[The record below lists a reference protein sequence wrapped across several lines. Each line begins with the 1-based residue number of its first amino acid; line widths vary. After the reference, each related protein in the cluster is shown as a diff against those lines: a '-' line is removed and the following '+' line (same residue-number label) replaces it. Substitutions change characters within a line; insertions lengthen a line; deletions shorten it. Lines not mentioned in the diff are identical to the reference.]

1 MGASKLEQ
9 ADLDTHKQNLSR
21 QLYYILVLICTD
33 HALDIIKS
41 VEEGCGAEAWRKLSH
56 EFEPSSGAR
65 FGALLQNMLRR
76 EFGTKAEIDL
86 VREIE
91 QLDMDIKKYQDQS

>member
-1 MGASKLEQ
+1 MWRRGLAK
-9 ADLDTHKQNLSR
+9 A
-21 QLYYILVLICTD
+21 QLRVRAIVRSSLWCSI
-33 HALDIIKS
+33 
-41 VEEGCGAEAWRKLSH
+41 AE
-56 EFEPSSGAR
+56 FV
-65 FGALLQNMLRR
+65 NMLRR